1 MDQVSKRRSKCAP
14 DKSNPGELLGH
25 RMNVKQAFRL
35 KSDWPH
41 MTSTQGTNPEML
53 IASNRGPLCPKTGHP
68 LRRYH
73 PGRRLAWRRRTPDHL
88 NRHRL
93 LGRPYFLEWQ
103 QQSASNP
110 RRECT
115 TNSDTPD
122 RLSPTPV
129 RGNSPPI
136 SGIAHLTG

>member
-53 IASNRGPLCPKTGHP
+53 IASNRRPLCPRTGH
-68 LRRYH
+68 
-73 PGRRLAWRRRTPDHL
+73 A
-88 NRHRL
+88 
-93 LGRPYFLEWQ
+93 
-103 QQSASNP
+103 P
-110 RRECT
+110 RRPRA
-115 TNSDTPD
+115 SRATPNLTDLLRPVIPHLCVMLIAAAEARLPNRDD
-122 RLSPTPV
+122 RHE
-129 RGNSPPI
+129 RWG
-136 SGIAHLTG
+136 H